1 MTDIMQDWKDRRFV
15 VADRALGFEDTVV
28 VLTDYQYWANHVD
41 ELIEWCR
48 ATPGITNEGMTVI
61 CRDERSLTLF
71 LLRWS

>member
-1 MTDIMQDWKDRRFV
+1 MQDWKHRRFV

-28 VLTDYQYWANHVD
+28 VLTDYQYWSQHVD

-61 CRDERSLTLF
+61 CQNEQSLTLF

>member
-1 MTDIMQDWKDRRFV
+1 MQDWKDRRFV
-15 VADRALGFEDTVV
+15 VADRALGFEGIVV
-28 VLTDYQYWANHVD
+28 VLTDYRYWDNHVD

-61 CRDERSLTLF
+61 CQDKQSLTLF

>member
-28 VLTDYQYWANHVD
+28 VLTDYRYWANHVD

-48 ATPGITNEGMTVI
+48 ATPGITNEGMTVV
-61 CRDERSLTLF
+61 CQTEQSLTLF